1 MSPREQH
8 QIRQEREHLEA
19 QKRKVERMEAH
30 ERRMKKQHEDAARAK
45 ADRARQTI
53 HRVTKWPG
61 QDAHNQ
67 QGKIPTLVWYNSEK
81 KAVAFGAEAQLHTT
95 EEQAEDHGW
104 FLAKHFKLHLHP
116 EDMQSKYALK
126 LDALPP
132 GVGLQQIYS
141 DFLEYLLKHT
151 KIYFEDR
158 MLDGKKMWEKY
169 GPEMEVVIAHPNG
182 WGIREQTFLRSAAVA
197 AGFAMASKVRFVTE
211 AEASVHFCIHHTNLG
226 GVLRPGT
233 NFAVCDAGGSTVDT
247 TLYSVASISPT
258 LKLEEKRASACV
270 QAGAIFIDFEM
281 ERYLKSVLTKA
292 ELDPEDIEI
301 YTKTGVKDF
310 ETFAKRV
317 FRDEKTEHSI
327 LLAHSRFSNTTISTR
342 RGRMTVPGSTIQ
354 KFFDTCVDE
363 IKKSVDRQLDGL
375 DVPYIL
381 LVGGFGDSEYVR
393 NEFRKRYE
401 PNGSRITLGNDS
413 SSKAVADGAT
423 IWGIASSVV
432 SRAPRYSFGKK
443 TSRDYDPLLH
453 DPQGRKAYVSL
464 DGKYRVSGGWSEIV
478 HKGITVD
485 SEAICSEIYSR
496 IYDTPSPQLN
506 NVQVQL
512 MAYTG
517 DDRPEWMKD
526 SFGRT
531 FNSFKN
537 VCTLSGNLNN
547 LRGALKAKKSPLGVR
562 YWKLKYQ
569 VCIRFGGTELESYLE
584 WRENGVTRTGP
595 VSIIVP
601 PDASYGY

>member
-1 MSPREQH
+1 MLTISTG
-8 QIRQEREHLEA
+8 
-19 QKRKVERMEAH
+19 
-30 ERRMKKQHEDAARAK
+30 
-45 ADRARQTI
+45 ARQTI

-126 LDALPP
+126 LDGDTALPP

-226 GVLRPGT
+226 DAMRFQPGT

-258 LKLEEKRASACV
+258 LKLEEKRASACEWLCCFHREFVYQNATTGV

-292 ELDPEDIEI
+292 ELDPEDVEI

-327 LLAHSRFSNTTISTR
+327 LLAHSRFSNTAIRTR
-342 RGRMTVPGSTIQ
+342 RGRMTVPGYLGSRSTIQ

-375 DVPYIL
+375 DVPVGHDC
-381 LVGGFGDSEYVR
+381 LVSRNEYVR

-478 HKGITVD
+478 HKVGGMQ
-485 SEAICSEIYSR
+485 Y
-496 IYDTPSPQLN
+496 YLMYKLN

-517 DDRPEWMKD
+517 DDR
-526 SFGRT
+526 G
-531 FNSFKN
+531 
-537 VCTLSGNLNN
+537 GNLNN
-547 LRGALKAKKSPLGVR
+547 LRGALKAKKSPLGVK